1 MEDKILCRP
10 KNNNLKDLKGV
21 MVMRVVPRASS
32 NVGYFLKK
40 DDAIEFCGKCGK
52 VCYERTTIDDIF
64 AEKIEKSRDR
74 AFKCIASGHHSILDH
89 AFYSLSLE
97 GIPKILAMILNN
109 EKYYATSEK
118 SARYTKMAASDEEK
132 ELYLKWIEIYTDL
145 ILKENP
151 EFDPGFAEK
160 LAQENA
166 RYLISVFTP
175 ATDMVYTT
183 SLRQW
188 NYIMYWAQEYI
199 DNAPNDEFSYRVKNA
214 LEDFLY
220 AMPDIKVDGLNTEAK
235 GRAFSLFGKRIRRE
249 YFTEGYSVNY
259 TSTFS
264 ALAQAHRHKPI
275 KYEFTFMDKPEFY
288 VPPIIKGTELE
299 EEWLKDISS
308 LAKFYPQGMLVNVNE
323 RGGYE
328 DFIQKCTERFCG
340 CAQLEIMQ
348 RTINTMERYLDAV
361 KFSEQDI
368 YNDLR
373 AYYKPKCQQPHGK
386 CATPCV
392 HGPKNA
398 FTRNI

>member
-1 MEDKILCRP
+1 
-10 KNNNLKDLKGV
+10 
-21 MVMRVVPRASS
+21 MRIVPRASS
-32 NVGYFLKK
+32 NVGYFLEKEN
-40 DDAIEFCGKCGK
+40 AIEFSGKCAK
-52 VCYERTTIDDIF
+52 VCYEKTTIDDIF
-64 AEKIEKSRDR
+64 SETGEKSKDR
-74 AFKCIASGHHSILDH
+74 ALGCIASGHHSVMDH
-89 AFYSLSLE
+89 AFYSFSLE

-132 ELYLKWIEIYTDL
+132 ELYYKWIDIFKGV
-145 ILKENP
+145 ILKEYPN
-151 EFDPGFAEK
+151 FKDVQAEK

-199 DNAPNDEFSYRVKNA
+199 DNAPNDGFSYRLKNV

-220 AMPDIKVDGLNTEAK
+220 AMPDIKVDGLNTETK
-235 GRAFSLFGKRIRRE
+235 CREFSLFGKRTRRE
-249 YFTEGYSVNY
+249 FFTESYSVNY

-264 ALAQAHRHKPI
+264 ALAQAHRHKSI

-288 VPPIIKGTELE
+288 IPPIIKGTELE
-299 EEWLKDISS
+299 EEWLKDITS
-308 LAKFYPQGMLVNVNE
+308 LAKFYPQGMLVKVNE

-328 DFIQKCTERFCG
+328 DFIQKCTERLCG
-340 CAQLEIMQ
+340 SAQLEIMRQ
-348 RTINTMERYLDAV
+348 TINTMEKYMEAV

-368 YNDLR
+368 YNALR
-373 AYYKPKCQQPHGK
+373 PYYTPKCMTK
-386 CATPCV
+386 WKMRKTLCTWSKRCFYK
-392 HGPKNA
+392 KN
-398 FTRNI
+398 IIKKMSL